1 MGLSCKVPPNSDVSL
16 TVFMIGATMV
26 HQIAGSQ
33 VPTLVVRIRL
43 ESLQLTVGNHFEVIT
58 DDEAALPPVAP
69 RILLGKAD
77 VSLITTRGKPVAQEI
92 RRQLQQRLWSK
103 SVRAGSSA
111 VREPGALP
119 SRHVVRRSV
128 RNAAIRRRGKSDI
141 KSLSG

>member
-1 MGLSCKVPPNSDVSL
+1 
-16 TVFMIGATMV
+16 MIGATMV

-58 DDEAALPPVAP
+58 DDEAALPPAAP

-92 RRQLQQRLWSK
+92 RQLQQRLWNK
-103 SVRAGSSA
+103 SVRARSSA

-128 RNAAIRRRGKSDI
+128 RNAAIRRRDKSDI

>member
-1 MGLSCKVPPNSDVSL
+1 
-16 TVFMIGATMV
+16 MIGATMV
-26 HQIAGSQ
+26 DQIAGSQ

-58 DDEAALPPVAP
+58 DDEAALPPAAP

-92 RRQLQQRLWSK
+92 RQLQQRLWNK
-103 SVRAGSSA
+103 SVRARSSA